1 MLPVEVEKSLND
13 DRSYRYLTLSNGLRV
28 LLISDPTTEKS
39 ACCCDV
45 RIGSFADDPSFQGL
59 AHFLEHML
67 FLGTEVGSILELLMM
82 ITMMQ
87 SYPEENTYSS
97 YLNTHEGRGKWR
109 MTTCLSLIGTK

>member
-1 MLPVEVEKSLND
+1 MHVVQVEKSQGD
-13 DRSYRYLTLSNGLRV
+13 DREYRYITLTNGLRA

-67 FLGTEVGSILELLMM
+67 FLGTEVSNCLE
-82 ITMMQ
+82 
-87 SYPEENTYSS
+87 
-97 YLNTHEGRGKWR
+97 
-109 MTTCLSLIGTK
+109 